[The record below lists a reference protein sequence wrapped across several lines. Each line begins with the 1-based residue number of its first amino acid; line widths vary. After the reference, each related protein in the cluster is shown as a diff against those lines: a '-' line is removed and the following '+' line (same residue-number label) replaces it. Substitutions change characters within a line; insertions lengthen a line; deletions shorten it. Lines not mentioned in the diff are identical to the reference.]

1 MDINLIIV
9 AVYSYLLGSIPFGLL
24 LTKIFL
30 KKDIRTVGS
39 GNIGTTNVLRT
50 GNKFLAV
57 ATLFLDMLKGYIS
70 VYITMLYFENF
81 TSLSALICF
90 MGHIF
95 PIWLKFKGGKGVA
108 TYLGVILAL
117 SYKFFLIFGISWIS
131 LSLLLRFASLSS
143 MISSLIVFLYAY
155 FFEINNSILILFIFF
170 VMILFTHKEN
180 ILRLKSS
187 TENKIKL

>member
-9 AVYSYLLGSIPFGLL
+9 AVYSYFLGSIPFGLL

-50 GNKFLAV
+50 GNKFLAIT
-57 ATLFLDMLKGYIS
+57 TLILDLFKGYIS
-70 VYITMLYFENF
+70 VLITIFYFESLI
-81 TSLSALICF
+81 SLSALLCF
-90 MGHIF
+90 IGHIF
-95 PIWLKFKGGKGVA
+95 PVWLKFKGGKGVA

-117 SYKFFLIFGISWIS
+117 SYKFFLIFSLSWIS
-131 LSLLLRFASLSS
+131 LSLLFRFASLSS
-143 MISSLIVFLYAY
+143 MISALIVFIYAY
-155 FFEINNSILILFIFF
+155 LFEMNYNSLILFIFF
-170 VMILFTHKEN
+170 VMILFTHREN
-180 ILRLKSS
+180 ILRLKNS